1 MPIEMK
7 NDSSGLI
14 QASDIW
20 HLASGIWHLA
30 SGIWHLAHIEA
41 SAIQQ
46 TNFHEL
52 AAYSNSKSP

>member
-1 MPIEMK
+1 MK